1 MGAHCAQCKR
11 IWLIEEYSDPFELLV
26 VEIEVQ
32 NKAIRIIT
40 GCGPQENWQE
50 DKIRPFFIA
59 ALEAEIVKAEITG
72 KSVIIEVDA
81 NSKLGKKYIPNDP
94 HEVSPHG
101 KILADVIERHALI
114 VANGSRRCTG
124 LVTTQR
130 CTKNRSEKSC
140 IDLVLLSSDLNED
153 FKSLNIDES

>member
-1 MGAHCAQCKR
+1 MRLRCKTKP
-11 IWLIEEYSDPFELLV
+11 LEFYS
-26 VEIEVQ
+26 
-32 NKAIRIIT
+32 

-50 DKIRPFFIA
+50 DKRRPFFI

-94 HEVSPHG
+94 HEVSPNG

-124 LVTTQR
+124 LVTRQR

-153 FKSLNIDES
+153 FNSRQVLKTCSHKDI